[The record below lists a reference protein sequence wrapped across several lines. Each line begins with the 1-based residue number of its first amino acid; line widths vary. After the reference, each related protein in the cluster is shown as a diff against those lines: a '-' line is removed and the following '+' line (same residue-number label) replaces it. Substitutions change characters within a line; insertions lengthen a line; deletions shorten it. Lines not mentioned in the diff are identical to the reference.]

1 MSTPVLSRS
10 LRVALAVVVALAAV
24 VGVLLFVQ
32 SRDKSQVDSSDSAAA
47 APGTVLPDQ
56 GADHRSPPAGFKYA
70 TDPPASG
77 PHRQV
82 PIARDRTALT
92 NDQLLTGLELG
103 DVALVYAGHE
113 GQEQVLRGIQDD
125 VSGPFDPAL
134 AGTGQMVL
142 LDKRPGT
149 KGVIAL
155 AWRHQLKVPSVNDP
169 RLKAFAD
176 AWLGNGG
183 PGN

>member
-1 MSTPVLSRS
+1 MTRA
-10 LRVALAVVVALAAV
+10 LRVVLAVVVALAAV

-32 SRDKSQVDSSDSAAA
+32 SRDKSQVDSGSAGAD
-47 APGTVLPDQ
+47 APGKLLPDQ
-56 GADHRSPPAGFKYA
+56 GAEHRRAPAGFRYA

-77 PHRQV
+77 PHL
-82 PIARDRTALT
+82 PAAITRDRTILST
-92 NDQLLTGLELG
+92 DQLLNGLQLG
-103 DVALVYAGHE
+103 DVALVYAGHQ
-113 GQEQVLRGIQDD
+113 GQEQVLRQLQND
-125 VSGPFDPAL
+125 VSGPFQPAL

-155 AWRHQLKVPSVNDP
+155 AWRRMLTVPSVNDP
-169 RLKAFAD
+169 RLRAFAD
-176 AWLGNGG
+176 AWLGTGG